1 MSWYEKLPNI
11 SLGTVYRN
19 LNALAEFG
27 LIRKIE
33 MPQSSD
39 QFDFTLT
46 HSHLYCINCNKV
58 YDINTTSIEEMKHI
72 IEEENGYTITSC
84 NIVLEGLCKDC
95 QVERKKEFRMDLKG
109 TKTEQNLMTA
119 FAGES
124 QARNKYD
131 YFASRAKRWL

>member
-1 MSWYEKLPNI
+1 MKYSHQREMILQTVRDEKTHLTAQEVYELVRKRLPNI

-46 HSHLYCINCNKV
+46 PHSHLYCINCNKV

-95 QVERKKEFRMDLKG
+95 QVEKKEG
-109 TKTEQNLMTA
+109 N
-119 FAGES
+119 
-124 QARNKYD
+124 
-131 YFASRAKRWL
+131 